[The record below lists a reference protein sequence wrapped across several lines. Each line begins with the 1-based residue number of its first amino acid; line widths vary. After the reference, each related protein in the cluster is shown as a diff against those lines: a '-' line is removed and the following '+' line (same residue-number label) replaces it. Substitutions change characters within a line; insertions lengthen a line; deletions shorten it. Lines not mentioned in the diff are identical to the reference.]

1 MSDSRIINLSC
12 HTSPK
17 FEPFSTKGN
26 EWVLNGKDNCN
37 YQYVIDR
44 YKYSPTNATVIDSYS
59 NYIYGKGITAKYN
72 MSQAGLYAEVL
83 KLISKKELKKVV
95 KDFAL
100 FHEASVEVIQAKVG
114 NKIVEIN
121 HLPKNKVVPNKVN
134 DEGEIDSYWYCY
146 DWSDTRKYKPEPI
159 PVFKKDT
166 TEKRTVFIFKE
177 YNVDEFYFAR
187 PSYFSGLNYAEL
199 EEEISIYCVNHIK
212 NGLSA
217 GHIINFNDGEAD
229 PEVKDTI
236 ERNINK
242 KLAGSNNAGKFI
254 LSFNANKENATTVE
268 SIEVS
273 DAHQQYQFLSEE
285 ARRQILVAH
294 KVISPKMFGI
304 DTASGFSSNA
314 EEIITAF
321 DETMLNVIQPMQEVI
336 LDGYMELLS
345 HNGNTL
351 ELEFIPLR
359 QKPAQATTQLHK
371 HHKFNETLIGKEL
384 IELGEEEDLSK
395 YELIS
400 CEPVN
405 YEEEEK
411 ITHKFSTSTG
421 TANPNRKS
429 IYDTDFYLFRYRY
442 AGNQNPE
449 REFCKNMMKANKI
462 YRREDIEAMSD
473 IVVNPGF
480 GMHPN
485 PENPYSIW
493 KFKGGGLLSA
503 EYPGGTCKHYW
514 EKLTYRIKDVKID
527 PKSPIAIEEAKKDR
541 ASGIAGIAP
550 HDR

>member
-72 MSQAGLYAEVL
+72 MEQAGLYAEVL

-100 FHEASVEVIQAKVG
+100 FHEASVEVIQGKVG

-134 DEGEIDSYWYCY
+134 DKGEIDSYWYCY

-166 TEKRTVFIFKE
+166 KEKRTVFIFKE

-217 GHIINFNDGEAD
+217 GHIINFNDGEPD
-229 PEVKDTI
+229 PEVKDAI

-268 SIEVS
+268 SVEVS

-314 EEIITAF
+314 EEIITSF

-359 QKPAQATTQLHK
+359 QKPTQATTQLHK

-421 TANPNRKS
+421 IANPNRKS

-462 YRREDIEAMSD
+462 YRREDIEAMSE